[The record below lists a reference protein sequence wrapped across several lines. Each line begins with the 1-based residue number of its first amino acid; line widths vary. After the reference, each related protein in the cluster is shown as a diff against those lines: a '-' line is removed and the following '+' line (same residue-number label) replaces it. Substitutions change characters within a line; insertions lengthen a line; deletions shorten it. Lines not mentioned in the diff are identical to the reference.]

1 MATSALKKQLDDEC
15 PRGDE
20 THLYARTLHRACQKL
35 GSLKTLARQLKLS
48 PRVVVR
54 MLDGK
59 ASIPQAV
66 FLAAVDILVGTP
78 DRDLTGR
85 N

>member
-1 MATSALKKQLDDEC
+1 MAISAVTKLDDEC
-15 PRGDE
+15 PLGDH

-35 GSLKTLARQLKLS
+35 GSLKALSRQLKLS

-59 ASIPQAV
+59 AAIPQAV

-78 DRDLTGR
+78 DRDETSR
-85 N
+85 S